1 MAKEQGKSSRFLQTS
16 IRLIF
21 AVAIIGGLI
30 WFRREQLQQCLNSFD
45 YLFVIPSIL
54 FYLITQIIGSWRWCQ
69 LARLQKF
76 DISMFEAFS
85 LTMQGNFFSLVI
97 PGGAIGGDVAKMGLL
112 AKRRQ
117 PGTRGEAIFSVFM
130 DRVVGMLAL
139 FALAIL
145 FLLTFFT
152 EISNVKIPY
161 LTTST
166 LQIKLL
172 VIGLILL
179 CLAGIFAGI
188 AIFFHKTL
196 RKIPGVGKLMD
207 WMDAHFNKLVSRVTA
222 MADLYAKYPGKM
234 FLLVVVSIFF
244 IHIFSTLPLCFLLAG
259 TGTALDCRQILLV
272 MTAVTIGNIS
282 GLIPL
287 TPGGIG
293 LRDLT
298 TIAILG
304 AVGVGQGAGET
315 AQLMSTGLGII
326 LNLCGGLF
334 FALDGG
340 RTSNAV
346 KRL

>member
-1 MAKEQGKSSRFLQTS
+1 MAKEQGKSSRFLQTA

-21 AVAIIGGLI
+21 AAAIIGGLI
-30 WFRREQLQQCLNSFD
+30 WFRRDQLLKCLNSFD
-45 YLFVIPSIL
+45 YVFVIPSIL
-54 FYLITQIIGSWRWCQ
+54 FYLLANIIGSWRWCQ

-85 LTMQGNFFSLVI
+85 LTMQGNFFSLII

-117 PGTRGEAIFSVFM
+117 PGTRGEGIFSVFM

-139 FALAIL
+139 FALAIV
-145 FLLTFFT
+145 LLLIFFP
-152 EISNVKIPY
+152 EISGIKIPY
-161 LTTST
+161 FSISSF
-166 LQIKLL
+166 QMKLL
-172 VIGLILL
+172 AIGIMLM
-179 CLAGIFAGI
+179 CLAGITAGI
-188 AIFFHKTL
+188 AIFFHKKL
-196 RKIPGVGKLMD
+196 RKIPGISKLMD
-207 WMDAHFNKLVSRVTA
+207 WMDTRFNNMISRVTA

-234 FLLVVVSIFF
+234 FLLVTVSIFF
-244 IHIFSTLPLCFLLAG
+244 IHIFSTLPLCFLIAG
-259 TGTALDCRQILLV
+259 TGTALDWHQILLI

-298 TIAILG
+298 IIAILST
-304 AVGVGQGAGET
+304 VGISQGTGET
-315 AQLMSTGLGII
+315 AQLISTGLGVI

-334 FALDGG
+334 FAFDGG
-340 RTSNAV
+340 RTSNDV
-346 KRL
+346 KRS